1 MIKVLLHK
9 DLSMPFKD
17 RIEANFLAIS
27 APTRTQITMSII
39 IVFKESEYTGYYF
52 YIFALRGIIP
62 KNFTAA
68 IRALFEYESITIK
81 FLSTE

>member
-1 MIKVLLHK
+1 
-9 DLSMPFKD
+9 MPFKD

-27 APTRTQITMSII
+27 APTKTQITMSII

-62 KNFTAA
+62 KNFTTA
-68 IRALFEYESITIK
+68 IRALNMSQSQSNSYLQS
-81 FLSTE
+81 SN

>member
-1 MIKVLLHK
+1 
-9 DLSMPFKD
+9 MPFKD

-27 APTRTQITMSII
+27 APTKTQITMSII

-62 KNFTAA
+62 KNFTTA
-68 IRALFEYESITIK
+68 I
-81 FLSTE
+81 